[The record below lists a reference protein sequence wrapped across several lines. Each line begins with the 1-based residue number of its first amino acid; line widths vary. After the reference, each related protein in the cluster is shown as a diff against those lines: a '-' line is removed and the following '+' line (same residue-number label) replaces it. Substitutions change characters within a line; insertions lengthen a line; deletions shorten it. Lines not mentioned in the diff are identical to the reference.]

1 MNDAANFGLC
11 LFLFLS
17 HAVCVAFIV
26 SYFQIDLMAVC
37 VLIFISYFH
46 IMGKSRRQQILENRS
61 FKIQAEEGLGSGC
74 VHGCEGGFWL
84 WQT

>member
-1 MNDAANFGLC
+1 MMRLISDSAFSSFSPTLC
-11 LFLFLS
+11 
-17 HAVCVAFIV
+17 VCVAFIV